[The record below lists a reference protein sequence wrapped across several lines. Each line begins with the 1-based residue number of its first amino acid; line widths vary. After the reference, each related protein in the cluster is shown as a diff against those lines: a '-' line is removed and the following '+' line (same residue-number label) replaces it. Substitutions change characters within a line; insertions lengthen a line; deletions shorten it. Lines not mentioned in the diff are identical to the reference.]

1 MRYRIALA
9 TAIVLVCGFLAWKS
23 SLIAGVHR
31 EFAKR
36 DLTFPPEG
44 IGTEMPK
51 QLELKIVL
59 CDFLQSFQ
67 IPIVT
72 ILVAI
77 PIGVALV
84 WPRAPAEESTSLPTE
99 NRNS

>member
-36 DLTFPPEG
+36 GLTFPPEG
-44 IGTEMPK
+44 GTEMPK

-59 CDFLQSFQ
+59 CNFLQSFQ
-67 IPIVT
+67 IPIVI

-77 PIGVALV
+77 PVGVALV
-84 WPRAPAEESTSLPTE
+84 WPRAPAEESTTLPTE